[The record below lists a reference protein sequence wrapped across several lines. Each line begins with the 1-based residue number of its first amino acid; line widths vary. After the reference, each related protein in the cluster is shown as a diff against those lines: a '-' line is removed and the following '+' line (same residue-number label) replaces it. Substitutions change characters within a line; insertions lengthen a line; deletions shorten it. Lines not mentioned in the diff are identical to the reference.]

1 MSDGDEVLYRE
12 EGALAYITLNR
23 PDKLNALSPTVF
35 RLLDAALARLESSAA
50 AQLAI
55 LHGTGRAF
63 AAGAD
68 IEHYLGLTLGQYIA
82 FERLARPV
90 YDRIASCPKPIIAA
104 VQGYALGGGFEL
116 LLACDMVVAATN
128 ARMGLPEAKLGLLP
142 GGGGTQRLPRLI
154 GRVRANELLMSAR
167 FLGADEALAWGLVN
181 RVVAPEE
188 LLGAAR
194 ALAES
199 ILPQAPLAVRMAKR
213 LVAEGLEMPLAAA
226 LSYEQDATATLY
238 PTGDAQEGIAAFVEK
253 RPPRFEGH

>member
-1 MSDGDEVLYRE
+1 MSASAEVLYRE
-12 EGALAYITLNR
+12 EGPLAFLTLNR
-23 PDKLNALSPTVF
+23 PAKLNALSPDVF
-35 RLLDAALARLESSAA
+35 RLLDAALARLEASST
-50 AQLAI
+50 AQVAI
-55 LHGTGRAF
+55 LHGAGRAF

-68 IEHYLGLTLGQYIA
+68 IEHYVGLTLGEYSA
-82 FERLARPV
+82 FERLARVV
-90 YDRIASCPKPIIAA
+90 YDRLAACPKPVIAA

-116 LLACDMVVAATN
+116 LLACDMVVAASN

-167 FLGADEALAWGLVN
+167 FLGAEEALAWGLVN
-181 RVVAPEE
+181 RVVAPEA
-188 LLGAAR
+188 LLAEAR

-199 ILPQAPLAVRMAKR
+199 LLPQAPLALRMAKR

-238 PTGDAQEGIAAFVEK
+238 VTHDAQEGIAAFVEK
-253 RPPRFEGH
+253 RQARFEGR